1 MSSISQTVRPVLD
14 EAWAKRSLGPPR
26 GPRSESRTS
35 TRTRVASLE
44 KMHRTGS
51 IKINQSILSKS
62 GYSVE
67 RGRSRSE
74 SRSVSRPSRRTGS
87 RDRWKRS
94 FWTDNEDDNDNG
106 KGTEGEVNFIK
117 EKFS

>member
-1 MSSISQTVRPVLD
+1 
-14 EAWAKRSLGPPR
+14 
-26 GPRSESRTS
+26 
-35 TRTRVASLE
+35 
-44 KMHRTGS
+44 MHRTGS

-74 SRSVSRPSRRTGS
+74 SRSVSRPSSRTGS